1 MTMLRSRFYAST
13 VLAALLAGGGVLS
26 GQTRAQAPVSP
37 ALLQQRWKADWIVCP
52 QAPAR
57 DPGVFHFRKTIHL
70 DAISSHFIVHVSADN
85 HFLLMVNGHRVGE
98 GPAYSDPAHWK
109 FESYDLAPWLQPG
122 ANVLAATVWNFG
134 VASAVRQMTYR
145 TGFILQGDGPGEA
158 VADTDRTWQVEED
171 PGLSIVKSGGARQLG
186 YFAAG
191 PGEELNGQKFDWNWA
206 SSEAGGG
213 AWQPAEPLSA
223 GVPRGVQD
231 APNAWALIADPLP
244 PMEWSPISPGTVVR
258 SSGLEVA
265 SFPEGAVTI
274 PAHQHATL
282 LLRTPAEM
290 TAYPE
295 LTVNRGA
302 GADLRLTYAEA
313 LYDQNGQKGNR
324 NEIEGRT
331 IRGVYDEFRPD
342 GGAHRTFLPLDW
354 RTWRYL
360 QIDVQT
366 ADQPITIERLQSYFS
381 AYPFEEKATFSSDAE
396 WLKPVW
402 QTSWRTA
409 RLCAH
414 TTYMD
419 CPYWERLQYVGDTRI
434 QALISYVMTGDDR
447 LARQAINAIDESRNP
462 DGVTTSRYPSEL
474 PQYIPTFSLMWVGMV
489 HDFWRYRNDPAF
501 VKSHLEGTRTVLDWF
516 LAHENHH
523 GLMGKLPWW
532 NFIDWTSGY
541 KDGVPPQNAHGDSA
555 AITLQFVEALRNAA
569 DLETAFGDPG
579 RAALY
584 RRHARQSLQAVY
596 RLCWDP
602 QRQMI
607 ADTPEHTSFS
617 QEANFLAVWLDAVP
631 AAQQK
636 ALLRRIL
643 AGELGGAQ
651 TSPAISKSSYY
662 FRFYLARALDHAGLG
677 RDYLQL
683 LGPWRN
689 MLKLGLTTWAEQPEP
704 TRSDCHAW
712 SAHPN
717 YDLLTTVAGIQPAAP
732 GFARVRIAPH
742 PGELHHVEASMPSPH
757 GVIAI
762 TLDKTASGWQA
773 RITLPQGLPGTL
785 VWQDHAYPLHAGTQ
799 QALLP

>member
-1 MTMLRSRFYAST
+1 MIPRSRFSVRTA
-13 VLAALLAGGGVLS
+13 LLALLAGGALLS
-26 GQTRAQAPVSP
+26 GQTRTQAPVSP
-37 ALLQQRWKADWIVCP
+37 SLLQQRWNADWIACP
-52 QAPAR
+52 NAPVR
-57 DPGVFHFRKTIHL
+57 DAGVFHFRKSIHL
-70 DAISSHFIVHVSADN
+70 DAVPAHFIVHVSADN
-85 HFLLMVNGHRVGE
+85 HFLLMVNGHRIGE
-98 GPAYSDPAHWK
+98 GPAYSDPGHWK
-109 FESYDLAPWLQPG
+109 FESYDLAQWLQPG
-122 ANVLAATVWNFG
+122 DNVLAATVWNFG
-134 VASAVRQMTYR
+134 TSAAVRQMTNR
-145 TGFILQGDGPGEA
+145 SGFILQGDSAAEA
-158 VADTDRTWQVEED
+158 MANTDSSWQVEPD
-171 PGLSIVKSGGARQLG
+171 PGLGVVSPKGARHLG

-191 PGEELNGQKFDWNWA
+191 PGEELDGRHFDWNWA
-206 SSEAGGG
+206 TSQGSGWESVDVLSHG
-213 AWQPAEPLSA
+213 A
-223 GVPRGVQD
+223 PRGIQD
-231 APNAWALIADPLP
+231 SPNAWGLIPDPLP
-244 PMEWSPISPGTVVR
+244 PMEWTPISPGTVVR
-258 SSGLEVA
+258 SSGVAAAA
-265 SFPEGAVTI
+265 SFPNAAVTI

-295 LTVNRGA
+295 LTVSQGA
-302 GADLRLTYAEA
+302 GAVIRLTYSEA
-313 LYDQNGQKGNR
+313 LYDQHGQKGNR
-324 NEIEGRT
+324 NDIEGRT
-331 IRGVYDEFRPD
+331 IRGVYDEFLPD
-342 GGAHRTFLPLDW
+342 GGAQRTFLPLDW

-360 QIDVQT
+360 QLDVQT
-366 ADQPITIERLQSYFS
+366 ADQPVTLDKLQSYFT
-381 AYPFEEKATFSSDAE
+381 AYPFQEKATFSSDAA

-447 LARQAINAIDESRNP
+447 LARQAINAIDESRIP
-462 DGVTTSRYPSEL
+462 DGITTSRYPSEL

-489 HDFWRYRNDPAF
+489 HDFWQYRNDPAF

-516 LAHENHH
+516 LSHENSN

-532 NFIDWTSGY
+532 NFVDWTSGY
-541 KDGVPPQNAHGDSA
+541 RGGVPPQDAHGDST
-555 AITLQFVEALRNAA
+555 AITLQFVEALKNAA
-569 DLETAFGDPG
+569 DLESAFGSPT

-596 RLCWDP
+596 RLGWDA
-602 QRQMI
+602 QHHMI

-631 AAQQK
+631 ATQQK
-636 ALLRRIL
+636 ALLRRIM
-643 AGELGGAQ
+643 ADELGGAE
-651 TSPAISKSSYY
+651 PGVNLSKSSYY
-662 FRFYLARALDHAGLG
+662 FRFYLARALEHAGLG
-677 RDYLQL
+677 QDYLQL

-732 GFARVRIAPH
+732 DFARVRIAPN

-757 GVIAI
+757 GLIV
-762 TLDKTASGWQA
+762 TRFDKTASGWQA
-773 RITLPQGLPGTL
+773 NITLPQGLPGTL
-785 VWQDHAYPLHAGTQ
+785 VWQGHSYPLHAGAQ
-799 QALLP
+799 QVRLP

>member
-1 MTMLRSRFYAST
+1 MMIPRSRFYVRTA
-13 VLAALLAGGGVLS
+13 LIALLSGGAMLS
-26 GQTRAQAPVSP
+26 GQTRTQAPVSP
-37 ALLQQRWKADWIVCP
+37 SLLQQRWKADWIACP
-52 QAPAR
+52 EAAVR
-57 DPGVFHFRKTIHL
+57 DAGVFHFRKSFHV
-70 DAISSHFIVHVSADN
+70 DAVPPRFIVHVSADN
-85 HFLLMVNGHRVGE
+85 HFLLTVNGHRIGE

-109 FESYDLAPWLQPG
+109 FESYDLSQWLQPG
-122 ANVLAATVWNFG
+122 ENVLAATVWNFG
-134 VASAVRQMTYR
+134 ASAAVRQMTNR
-145 TGFILQGDGPGEA
+145 SGFILQGDGPAEA
-158 VADTDRTWQVEED
+158 MVNTDPTWQVEKD
-171 PGLSIVKSGGARQLG
+171 PGLAVVSPKGAGHLG

-191 PGEELNGQKFDWNWA
+191 PGEELDGRHFDWNWTG
-206 SSEAGGG
+206 SGGG
-213 AWQPAEPLSA
+213 DWQPAEPLSHGA
-223 GVPRGVQD
+223 PRGIQD
-231 APNAWALIADPLP
+231 APNAWGLMPDPLP
-244 PMEWSPISPGTVVR
+244 PMEWTPISPGAVVR
-258 SSGLEVA
+258 SSGAPEA
-265 SFPEGAVTI
+265 AGFPDAPVTI

-295 LTVNRGA
+295 LTVSQGA
-302 GADLRLTYAEA
+302 GATVRLTYSEA
-313 LYDQNGQKGNR
+313 LYDQHGQKGNR

-331 IRGVYDEFRPD
+331 IRGVYDEFLPD

-360 QIDVQT
+360 QLDVET
-366 ADQPITIERLQSYFS
+366 GDQPITIEKLQSYFT
-381 AYPFEEKATFSSDAE
+381 AYPFQEKATFSSDAD

-434 QALISYVMTGDDR
+434 QALISYVMNGDDR
-447 LARQAINAIDESRNP
+447 LARQAINAIDESRIP
-462 DGVTTSRYPSEL
+462 DGITTSRYPSEL

-489 HDFWRYRNDPAF
+489 HDFWQYRSDTAF

-516 LAHENHH
+516 LAHENSN

-532 NFIDWTSGY
+532 NFVDWTSGY
-541 KDGVPPQNAHGDSA
+541 RGGVPPQDAHGDSA
-555 AITLQFVEALRNAA
+555 AITLQFVEALKNAA
-569 DLETAFGDPG
+569 DLESAFGDPG

-584 RRHARQSLQAVY
+584 RRHAQQSLQSVY
-596 RLCWDP
+596 RLCWDA

-607 ADTPEHTSFS
+607 ADTPGHTSFS

-631 AAQQK
+631 APQQK
-636 ALLRRIL
+636 ALLRRIM
-643 AGELGGAQ
+643 AEELGG
-651 TSPAISKSSYY
+651 TKPGVDVSKSSYY

-677 RDYLQL
+677 QDYLQL

-732 GFARVRIAPH
+732 GFARVRIVPH
-742 PGELHHVEASMPSPH
+742 PGDLHHVEASMPSPH
-757 GVIAI
+757 GVIV
-762 TLDKTASGWQA
+762 THLDKTAAGWQA
-773 RITLPQGLPGTL
+773 NITLPQGLPGTL
-785 VWQDHAYPLHAGTQ
+785 VWQGRSYPLHAGAQ
-799 QALLP
+799 QVQLP